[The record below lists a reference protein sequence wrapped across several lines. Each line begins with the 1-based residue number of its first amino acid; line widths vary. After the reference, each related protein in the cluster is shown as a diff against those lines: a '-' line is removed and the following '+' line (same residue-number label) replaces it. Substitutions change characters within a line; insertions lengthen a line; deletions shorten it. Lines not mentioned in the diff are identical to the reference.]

1 MANVDNYLIKIN
13 PKSRPLPV
21 NLSRHLP
28 IKTPALKILCR
39 FQFYA
44 NQKSSCMKKIYLGIA
59 MLMVMSVNLFSQS
72 TISLTG
78 APYGEN
84 FSTLANSGTSSTMP
98 LGWSFIETGT
108 NLNTTYNSGTGS
120 NNAGD
125 TYSFGAAASTERA
138 LGGLRSGSLIP
149 SFGAAFI
156 NNTGSPISVLTISY
170 IGEQWRLGAT
180 GRADRIDFQYSLDA
194 TAINNGTWTDVN
206 ALDFSSPTTTGVTGA
221 LDGNAAANRT
231 NISNSITGLSIP
243 NGATFYIR
251 WIDIDATGA
260 DDGLSIDDFSLSTTA
275 SGGLTASIA
284 AGANPAEPS
293 TNSNF
298 TVTLSSP
305 APAGGITVNYTL
317 SGTATQGTDYQNTT
331 GSVFI
336 AEGVSTANI
345 DIIII
350 DDAIVDLA
358 ETIIATINTGTGY
371 SPGTPTSATLIITDN
386 EVPPA
391 TGIGAI
397 QGTGSTATPGTYTIE
412 AVVTAVYSAWSPAGF
427 YVQEEDADADA
438 DPNTSNA
445 IFVASTAAVA
455 VGDRVSITGTVQEN
469 GLTPSFNQ
477 AVIIPNSVT
486 VVNSGNPLPT
496 LTEVS
501 LPLSST
507 ADLER
512 FEGMLVRFSFPLT
525 VTDIGDLGRFGE
537 LRLSSGG
544 LVYQATQFID
554 PNDDPASG
562 NTISGTSNVAAINAY
577 NTAIALRSFILDDG
591 RNGIPATLP
600 FVDGN
605 NTIRIGSTINNLTAI
620 MAFGFSAYRAFP
632 LPGGHP
638 YATPAFSHAT
648 RPTVPSVGVT
658 ANVKIGSFNV
668 LNYFNGDGAGA
679 GFPTARG
686 ANSLIEFNRQ
696 RDKIISAISQ
706 MNADVVG
713 LIELENDGTGT
724 SSAIQDLV
732 NGLNT
737 LMGPG
742 TYAFINDGASSQTF
756 NTDEIRCG
764 IIYKP
769 SVVTPVGTVMT
780 SNNAV
785 FDRPPLAHAFQ
796 LANGRIFN
804 YIVNHFKSK
813 GCGGATGADTDQGDG
828 QSCYNDRR
836 KQQALELVN
845 FINTTVI
852 PSSGS
857 SFVISTGDYNAYFE
871 EDPMDRF
878 RANGFNVLGSST
890 DYSFN
895 FQGQLGSLDHAIISS
910 NLIPGLTGFA
920 KWNIN
925 STEPG
930 YLDYND
936 GIQDAGESASDVNP
950 WAALY
955 GVNPYASSDHDAI
968 LMGFN
973 ITSTLPVK
981 IKSFS
986 VVKEK
991 QYSRIS
997 WATETEINSKE
1008 FVIERSVDGQTFSPI
1023 GKIAARGN
1031 NSNYEWVDN
1040 SPLSGNN
1047 FYRIKMIDIDLRFE
1061 YSKTGKLFFGKG
1073 IYFSVSPNP
1082 AKSIVTVYVENVS
1095 KNSTLQL
1102 TDLNG
1107 RLVKQ
1112 INLSAGP
1119 SQNISFSVADQAK
1132 GVYVLKLIGSGEV
1145 RTSKLVVE

>member
-1 MANVDNYLIKIN
+1 
-13 PKSRPLPV
+13 
-21 NLSRHLP
+21 
-28 IKTPALKILCR
+28 
-39 FQFYA
+39 
-44 NQKSSCMKKIYLGIA
+44 MKKIYLGIA
-59 MLMVMSVNLFSQS
+59 MLLAMSVNLFSQS
-72 TISLTG
+72 TINLTG

-84 FSTLANSGTSSTMP
+84 FSTLANSGTSSTLP
-98 LGWSFIETGT
+98 LGWSFVETGT
-108 NLNTTYNSGTGS
+108 NANLLYNSGTGS

-125 TYSFGAAASTERA
+125 TYSLGPAASTERA
-138 LGGLRSGSLIP
+138 FGSLRSGSLV
-149 SFGAAFI
+149 SSYGAAFI
-156 NNTGSPISVLTISY
+156 NNTGSTISVLTISY
-170 IGEQWRLGAT
+170 FGEQWRLGAT

-206 ALDFSSPTTTGVTGA
+206 TLDFSSPITTGTAGA
-221 LDGNAAANRT
+221 LDGNAATNRT
-231 NISNSITGLSIP
+231 SITSAITGLSIP
-243 NGATFYIR
+243 DGATFYIR
-251 WIDIDATGA
+251 WNDADATGA
-260 DDGLSIDDFSLSTTA
+260 DDVLAIDDFSLSTTA
-275 SGGLTASIA
+275 SGGLTASISG
-284 AGANPAEPS
+284 GANPAEPS

-305 APAGGITVNYTL
+305 APVGGITVNYTL

-336 AEGVSTANI
+336 AEGISTGNI
-345 DIIII
+345 AITII

-358 ETIIATINTGTGY
+358 ETIIATVGTGTGY
-371 SPGTPTSATLIITDN
+371 SPGTPTSATLTITDN
-386 EVPPA
+386 ETPPA

-412 AVVTAVYSAWSPAGF
+412 AIVTGVYSAWSPAGF

-445 IFVASTAAVA
+445 IYVVSTASVA

-469 GLTPSFNQ
+469 GVTPSFNQ
-477 AVIIPNSVT
+477 AVIIPVSVS
-486 VVNSGNPLPT
+486 VVNSGNPLPS
-496 LTEVS
+496 LTEVV
-501 LPLSST
+501 LPLAAST
-507 ADLER
+507 DFEKY
-512 FEGMLVRFSFPLT
+512 EGMLVRFSYPLT
-525 VTDIGDLGRFGE
+525 VTNVDDLGRFGE
-537 LRLSSGG
+537 VKLSSGG
-544 LVYQATQFID
+544 LVYQATQLID
-554 PNDDPASG
+554 PNDNPSSG
-562 NTISGTSNVAAINAY
+562 NSFSGNSNVAAITAY
-577 NTAIALRSFILDDG
+577 NTAAALRSFILDDG
-591 RNGIPATLP
+591 RNGVPTTLP

-605 NTIRIGSTINNLTAI
+605 NTLRTGSTITNLTAI
-620 MAFGFSAYRAFP
+620 IAFGFSNYRAFP

-638 YATPAFSHAT
+638 YASPSFSHAS
-648 RPTVPSVGVT
+648 RPAVPSVGGT

-668 LNYFNGDGAGA
+668 LNYFNGNGAGG

-686 ANSLIEFNRQ
+686 ANSLAEFNRQ
-696 RDKIISAISQ
+696 RDKILNTLSQ

-713 LIELENDGTGT
+713 LIELENDGTGAN
-724 SSAIQDLV
+724 SAILDIV

-756 NTDEIRCG
+756 NTDQIRCG

-769 SVVTPVGTVMT
+769 SVVTPVGSVMT
-780 SNNAV
+780 SGNAV

-813 GCGGATGADTDQGDG
+813 GCGSATGLDLDQGDG

-852 PSSGS
+852 PTSGS
-857 SFVISTGDYNAYFE
+857 SFVISTGDYNAYYE
-871 EDPMDRF
+871 EDPMDRL
-878 RANGFNVLGSST
+878 RANGLSVLGAST

-895 FQGQLGSLDHAIISS
+895 FQGQLGALDHAVIST
-910 NLIPGLTGFA
+910 NLLPGLTGFA

-925 STEPG
+925 SPEPT

-936 GIQDAGESASDVNP
+936 GIQDAGEAAADVNP

-968 LMGFN
+968 LIGFN

-981 IKSFS
+981 IKSFG

-991 QYSRIS
+991 QSSKIS
-997 WATETEINSKE
+997 WATETEVNSKE
-1008 FVIERSVDGQTFSPI
+1008 FVVERSTDGQNYTSI
-1023 GKIAARGN
+1023 GKLSARGS
-1031 NSNYEWVDN
+1031 NSNYEWIDN
-1040 SPLSGNN
+1040 SPVSGNN
-1047 FYRIKMIDIDLRFE
+1047 FYRIKMIDLDSKFE
-1061 YSKTGKLFFGKG
+1061 YSKTGKLYFGKG

-1082 AKSIVTVYVENVS
+1082 AKNIVTVYVENVS

-1107 RLVKQ
+1107 RLLKQ

-1119 SQNISFSVADQAK
+1119 SQNISLNVADQAK
-1132 GVYVLKLIGSGEV
+1132 GVYVLKLVGSGET